1 MAEGQKAKCKK
12 KECTTLIEELALLKC
27 QLKDA
32 EDQLLVLQSG
42 NRHTS
47 DPSHRIP
54 RKTTTM
60 SYDCLDNFDLAD
72 IDEHCVSNS
81 EDSMA
86 AMDDSYL
93 YQSKDRY
100 DFYQA
105 ISRLIHNTDAHSF
118 DNRIN
123 TGSLILCQFIPILEE
138 GDSSSRHTFIDHE
151 LRCFDSII
159 NACSQA
165 GDLTAY
171 ISHYERA
178 IFTPNDTQGSSAGLI
193 AQKITRK
200 VKSYKWPSAMNGR
213 RYKCSIGIA
222 VYPNDAKDIDL
233 LFRYADRA
241 LYSANKI
248 DDSYYAFYL

>member
-1 MAEGQKAKCKK
+1 MADEQKAKCQKN
-12 KECTTLIEELALLKC
+12 ECVTLIQELA
-27 QLKDA
+27 QLKRQLKEA
-32 EDQLLVLQSG
+32 EEQLLVLQTAH
-42 NRHTS
+42 RHTS

-72 IDEHCVSNS
+72 VDERCVSNS
-81 EDSMA
+81 EDSIA
-86 AMDDSYL
+86 AMDDRYL

-100 DFYQA
+100 DFYHA
-105 ISRLIHNTDAHSF
+105 ISHLIHNVGIHTPE
-118 DNRIN
+118 NRIN
-123 TGSLILCQFIPILEE
+123 TGSLILCQFTPILEAGE
-138 GDSSSRHTFIDHE
+138 TTSRHALIDQE